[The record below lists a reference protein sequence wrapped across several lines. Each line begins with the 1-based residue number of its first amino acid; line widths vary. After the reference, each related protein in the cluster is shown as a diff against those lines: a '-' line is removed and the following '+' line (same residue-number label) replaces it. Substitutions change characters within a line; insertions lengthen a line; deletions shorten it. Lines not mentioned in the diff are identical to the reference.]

1 MSKDR
6 DKFLRRNMA
15 TEELSRVQCVLKAQ
29 FNPGSL
35 TGSYQVING
44 AGSQSNVN
52 TVGFS
57 DTAKILKIWNPSTTV
72 SIDISLDGVNDHDFI
87 PPLGTLIIDFQT
99 NHYDGGSYG
108 TGTLNVAQ
116 GQLIWGKTS
125 AQPTY
130 LQIVGYR

>member
-1 MSKDR
+1 
-6 DKFLRRNMA
+6 MA
-15 TEELSRVQCVLKAQ
+15 TDELSRVQCVLKAQ
-29 FNPGSL
+29 FNPASL
-35 TGSYQVING
+35 SGSYQVING
-44 AGSQSNVN
+44 AASQSNVSA
-52 TVGFS
+52 VGFS

-116 GQLIWGKTS
+116 GQLIWGKT
-125 AQPTY
+125 AEQPTF
-130 LQIVGYR
+130 LQIIGYR